1 MIDFAFTPYQV
12 VVPLFSFLM
21 VAYAWNLVLRQK
33 KTIWEGILWTLF
45 WSAIAYISL
54 VPSSLQYLSSIT
66 GIKKNENAATIT
78 AIGVLFF
85 IVFYVII
92 RLEEMEQRVTRVVR
106 DRALKDAGIENA
118 ASSKSSKQ
126 QEQQAARSKQ

>member
-1 MIDFAFTPYQV
+1 MIQFDFTPYQV

-21 VAYAWNLVLRQK
+21 VAYAWNLVVRQK
-33 KTIWEGILWTLF
+33 KTIWEGGLWTIF
-45 WSAIAYISL
+45 WCAIAYISL

-85 IVFYVII
+85 MMFYFII
-92 RLEEMEQRVTRVVR
+92 RLEEMEQRLTKIVR
-106 DRALKDAGIENA
+106 DKALKDAGVPSPGAE
-118 ASSKSSKQ
+118 KTL
-126 QEQQAARSKQ
+126 

>member
-1 MIDFAFTPYQV
+1 MTFEFTPYQI

-21 VAYAWNLVLRQK
+21 IVYAWNLVIRHK
-33 KTIWEGILWTLF
+33 KTIWEGGLWTVF
-45 WSAIAYISL
+45 WFSIAYISL

-85 IVFYVII
+85 VVFYMII
-92 RLEEMEQRVTRVVR
+92 RLEEMEQRLTQVVR
-106 DRALKDAGIENA
+106 GRALKDAGISDAHLNTDT
-118 ASSKSSKQ
+118 
-126 QEQQAARSKQ
+126 

>member
-1 MIDFAFTPYQV
+1 MIPFAFTPYQV

-21 VAYAWNLVLRQK
+21 MAYAWNLVIRQK
-33 KTIWEGILWTLF
+33 KTIWEGVLWTMF
-45 WSAIAYISL
+45 WSAVAYISL

-85 IVFYVII
+85 MMFYFII
-92 RLEEMEQRVTRVVR
+92 RLEELEQRLTKIVR
-106 DRALKDAGIENA
+106 DQALRDAGIPT
-118 ASSKSSKQ
+118 KS
-126 QEQQAARSKQ
+126 E

>member
-1 MIDFAFTPYQV
+1 MIQFEFTPYQV

-21 VAYAWNLVLRQK
+21 VAYAWNLVVRQK
-33 KTIWEGILWTLF
+33 KTIWEGGLWTIF

-85 IVFYVII
+85 MMFYFII
-92 RLEEMEQRVTRVVR
+92 RLEEMEQRLTKIVR
-106 DRALKDAGIENA
+106 DKALKDAG
-118 ASSKSSKQ
+118 ASAPEAQK
-126 QEQQAARSKQ
+126 RL

>member
-1 MIDFAFTPYQV
+1 
-12 VVPLFSFLM
+12 M

-45 WSAIAYISL
+45 WSAITYISI
-54 VPSSLQYLSSIT
+54 VPSSLQYLSGIT

-85 IVFYVII
+85 VVFYMIMRI
-92 RLEEMEQRVTRVVR
+92 EELEQRLTKVIR
-106 DRALKDAGIENA
+106 DRALKDADVVSE
-118 ASSKSSKQ
+118 K
-126 QEQQAARSKQ
+126 

>member
-1 MIDFAFTPYQV
+1 MIQFEFTPYQV

-21 VAYAWNLVLRQK
+21 LAYAWNLVVRQK
-33 KTIWEGILWTLF
+33 KTIWEGGLWTIF
-45 WSAIAYISL
+45 WCAIAYISL

-85 IVFYVII
+85 MMFYFII
-92 RLEEMEQRVTRVVR
+92 RLEEMEQRLTKIVR
-106 DRALKDAGIENA
+106 EKALKDAGVPSPGTE
-118 ASSKSSKQ
+118 KSL
-126 QEQQAARSKQ
+126 